1 MSFSSLTDDPDKQQA
16 QTEAEI
22 AAIFDG
28 TISLIAS
35 IRCYGFGT
43 DKHHRR
49 CFHHLNLYP
58 ASPPESL
65 TLAQAKAF
73 ARQRGWQ
80 RKQRDGHQVWLC
92 PDCL

>member
-1 MSFSSLTDDPDKQQA
+1 MSFLSLTDDPDKRQA

-28 TISLIAS
+28 MVTLIAA
-35 IRCYGFGT
+35 IRCYGLGT
-43 DKHHRR
+43 GTHHRQ

-58 ASPPESL
+58 ASPQEPI

-73 ARQRGWQ
+73 ALQRGWQ
-80 RKQRDGHQVWLC
+80 RKQRDAQQVWLC